1 MNTHEFEANT
11 WHVVSSFFDQTRG
24 DAIVKH
30 ALDSFNDFIHRKL
43 DQIIDGFNPIVIH
56 HKHIPDKDMY
66 EYQMSIHIN
75 NPVITK
81 PMINE
86 KDGSTRAMTPND
98 ARQRNF
104 TYSSTL
110 YVDVHI
116 DTTMVKDDQ
125 LVRDTKTIK
134 KVNIGKIPIMLHSNY
149 CVLKEPGFN
158 NSMDE
163 CRYDYG
169 GYFNVN
175 GNEKVV
181 VSQDRISENKTFVFL
196 DTKLSTYSHISEIR
210 SVPDNTFGPPK
221 LTSIKLS
228 SKTNQHG
235 KYMKATI
242 HHVRHDI
249 PVFILFRA
257 LGLCSDKEIVQFIVY
272 DIDTPLGKLMINEL
286 KGSIDDASGIVT
298 PLQALEYL
306 SKHLNITGYPK
317 EYLYNK
323 DHRINIVR
331 DILKKEFLPH
341 VGEDYAKKAL
351 YLGYMVHKLV
361 RCYLGH
367 IPLDDRDSYIN
378 KRVDTPGILMANLFR
393 QYYGKLVRDMKSMI
407 YREIGSGPWKATN
420 EFIDVVNTNNIYKIL
435 KSTTIE
441 SGLKYSL
448 ATGNWGLRNNSNKTK
463 QGVAQVLNRLTYN
476 ATLSHLRRINTPM
489 EKTGKLV
496 QPRKLHNTQY
506 GIICPAETPEG
517 SSVGL
522 VKNLTMMTTV
532 TVASDAS
539 MIKELVRDNG
549 TVLFDGANLVMF
561 ARHTHVFINGDL
573 VGTHPDPAR
582 LYTVMKEAKRRGQIN
597 IYTGVVWNV
606 RGNYISLC
614 TDAGRCVRPLYIV
627 EEGNR
632 LCLGEGHVHG
642 LLDKKMSWNDL
653 LSPFASPAELAE
665 KYGNTKPVIEYLDVE
680 EMNAAMIAM
689 RCKDLAK
696 TRVGNT
702 LPPRYTHLEIHPSLM
717 FGILASNIPFPDHNQ
732 APRNCYQCLWEGEPV
747 LMADRSI
754 KPIKNVRVGDEVVT
768 FDPTTLALSTTKV
781 VHQYVRAT
789 DKKIY
794 KVTLVNNQS
803 IVATEDHK
811 FMTDQGWVEV
821 RDLSTKTRMG
831 VLVADVIRFVTIL
844 SIVPVVNCMIADIT
858 VESENHTFIAGHGG
872 FASHNSAMGKQAIG
886 LYATN
891 FRSRMDTLGNVLNY
905 PQKPMVDTKVGKY
918 LHGSEMPSGI
928 NAIVAIATY
937 TGYNQEDSVI
947 MNKSSI
953 DRGLFTSTFYRSYKE
968 HCIKNH
974 STGEEEVF
982 VKPDADNTKGMK
994 PFNYDK
1000 LEEDGFVKENTY
1012 VEMGD
1017 VLIGKTMPQKV
1028 NDTFIHKDNSVV
1040 VKNNE
1045 MGYVDRNCAH
1055 DRYFKN
1061 VNSDGYAFCKT
1072 RVRNFRSPVIGDK
1085 FACYSPDHDV
1095 LTGTR
1100 GWVPIAEL
1108 TLDDTVAS
1116 MVDDALVYQRP
1127 VELQAYDY
1135 KGPMYLLESNQVSLC
1150 VTPNHRMWVRNKDP
1164 KAKFGVRTAEE
1175 VHHKRL
1181 KYKKNVD
1188 VWTPDLTNAPENFII
1203 RDGKIT
1209 HFCMDDYVDGY
1220 GNAQPGQI
1228 IDIDSWLTLYGIYVA
1243 EGSVVPYGI
1252 SYAANKPRVKAAL
1265 NAVSE
1270 KTGLTITPHLT
1281 HGEYDNY
1288 YWGCTSASRFIGEG
1302 HIAITKRLMD
1312 WVWYLDRDQCQ
1323 QLIHAMCLGD
1333 GGLNMNKN
1341 SRTDTWRYYT
1351 ASTGLAD
1358 DFMRLCLHAGY
1369 SANKLLKSE
1378 AGTSHT
1384 GPIGNKQTTITQN
1397 ADYFNLSIIKTQN
1410 EPVVNKEL
1418 GKKPFWD
1425 DWMDYDGKVHCCTVP
1440 LGHGIIYVRRQGYG
1454 VWSSNSRSAQK
1465 GTCGMLYDQAD
1476 MPFSLNGITP
1486 DIIMNPHAIPS
1497 RMTMAQLMECLM
1509 SKAAVEIGAYG
1520 DATPFTD
1527 LSVEDIAQI
1536 LQDCGMERYGNEI
1549 LHNPRTGEQMPTLIF
1564 MGPTY
1569 YQRLKHMVADKI
1581 HGRSSSGPVVLMT
1594 RQPAEGRAREGGLRM
1609 GEMEVEC
1616 NWGHGMLHF
1625 LKERLMDCSDNY
1637 RVFLCSKCGMMSNVN
1652 PDKNIYDCK
1661 VCKNKTAFVQVRIP
1675 YAAKLLFHEVQCMG
1689 IGTKMLTGEYPGVGC
1704 RAPVSTG
1711 H

>member
-1 MNTHEFEANT
+1 MSANEFEANT
-11 WHVVSSFFDQTRG
+11 WHVVSSFFDQARG
-24 DAIVKH
+24 DPIVKH

-43 DQIIDGFNPIVIH
+43 DQIIEGFNPIVIH

-66 EYQMSIHIN
+66 EYQMSIHIDS
-75 NPVITK
+75 PVITK

-286 KGSIDDASGIVT
+286 KGSIDDASGVVT

-317 EYLYNK
+317 EHLYNK

-351 YLGYMVHKLV
+351 YLGYMVHKLI

-549 TVLFDGANLVMF
+549 TVLFDGANLMMF
-561 ARHTHVFINGDL
+561 ARDTHVFINGDL
-573 VGTHPDPAR
+573 VGTHPDPVR
-582 LYTVMKEAKRRGQIN
+582 LYTIMKEAKRRGQIN

-606 RGNYISLC
+606 RGNFISLC
-614 TDAGRCVRPLYIV
+614 TDAGRCVRPLYII
-627 EEGNR
+627 EKGNR
-632 LCLGEGHVHG
+632 LCLGEGHVRG
-642 LLDKKMSWNDL
+642 LLDKKLSWNDL
-653 LSPFASPAELAE
+653 LSPYASPAELTE
-665 KYGNTKPVIEYLDVE
+665 KYGNTTPVIEYLDVE
-680 EMNAAMIAM
+680 EMNASMIAM
-689 RCKDLAK
+689 RYKDLGK
-696 TRVGNT
+696 TCVGNT

-732 APRNCYQCLWEGEPV
+732 APRNCYQ
-747 LMADRSI
+747 
-754 KPIKNVRVGDEVVT
+754 
-768 FDPTTLALSTTKV
+768 
-781 VHQYVRAT
+781 
-789 DKKIY
+789 
-794 KVTLVNNQS
+794 
-803 IVATEDHK
+803 
-811 FMTDQGWVEV
+811 
-821 RDLSTKTRMG
+821 
-831 VLVADVIRFVTIL
+831 
-844 SIVPVVNCMIADIT
+844 
-858 VESENHTFIAGHGG
+858 
-872 FASHNSAMGKQAIG
+872 SAMGKQAIG

-974 STGEEEVF
+974 STGEEEIF

-1028 NDTFIHKDNSVV
+1028 NEAFIHKDNSIV

-1085 FACYSPDHDV
+1085 FACYSPDHDI

-1116 MVDDALVYQRP
+1116 MVDDALVYQKP

-1135 KGPMYLLESNQVSLC
+1135 NGPMYLLESNQVSLC
-1150 VTPNHRMWVRNKDP
+1150 VTPNHRMWVRS
-1164 KAKFGVRTAEE
+1164 KFPGALYKVMTAEE

-1209 HFCMDDYVDGY
+1209 HFCMDDYMDCY
-1220 GNAQPGQI
+1220 GNAQVGQI

-1281 HGEYDNY
+1281 KGERDCY
-1288 YWGCTSASRFIGEG
+1288 YWGCTSASRYIGEG

-1312 WVWYLDRDQCQ
+1312 WVWYLDREQCQ

-1333 GGLNMNKN
+1333 GGLNMNEN
-1341 SRTDTWRYYT
+1341 STTETWRYYT

-1369 SANKLLKSE
+1369 SANKILKSE
-1378 AGTSHT
+1378 AGTINA
-1384 GPIGNKQTTITQN
+1384 GPIGSKQTTITQN
-1397 ADYFNLSIIKTQN
+1397 ADQFNLSVIKIQN
-1410 EPVVNKEL
+1410 EPLVNKDMP
-1418 GKKPFWD
+1418 KKPFWD
-1425 DWMDYDGKVHCCTVP
+1425 DWVDYEGKVYCCRVP
-1440 LGHGIIYVRRQGYG
+1440 FGKGIIHVRRNGYG
-1454 VWSSNSRSAQK
+1454 IWSGNSRSAQK
-1465 GTCGMLYDQAD
+1465 GTMGMLYDQAD

-1549 LHNPRTGEQMPTLIF
+1549 LHNPRTGEQMSTLIF

-1689 IGTKMLTGEYPGVGC
+1689 IGTKMLTGDSSGRPTV
-1704 RAPVSTG
+1704 TL
-1711 H
+1711 